1 MIHFIEGQ
9 IETLEQNRVIIN
21 VNGIGY
27 EIYIS
32 LYTFE
37 KLKKKSSCRLLTYFL
52 VKEDAQQLFGFF
64 DGDEKEVFSLL
75 ITVSGIGASTA
86 QVILSSMST
95 NEIKNAILSGN
106 TLKFSAVK
114 GIGSKTAQ
122 RLILELKDKM
132 LKVSLS
138 EETIFPAEN
147 NKFKDEALSAL
158 LTLGFNKNN
167 AEKAINEILKEHSDI
182 SAEEIIRLALK
193 RV

>member
-9 IETLEQNRVIIN
+9 IERLDQNRVIIN

-27 EIYIS
+27 EIFIS

-37 KLKKKSSCRLLTYFL
+37 KLKKKSTCRLLTYFL
-52 VKEDAQQLFGFF
+52 VKEDAQQLFGFY
-64 DGDEKEVFSLL
+64 DDDEKEIFSLL

-86 QVILSSMST
+86 QVILSSMGT
-95 NEIKNAILSGN
+95 GEIKNAILSGN

-114 GIGSKTAQ
+114 GIGSKTSQ

-138 EETIFPAEN
+138 EESIFTTGD
-147 NKFKDEALSAL
+147 NKNKDEALSAL

-167 AEKAINEILKEHSDI
+167 AEKAISEIIKENSDI
-182 SAEEIIRLALK
+182 SAEDIIRLALK

>member
-9 IETLEQNRVIIN
+9 IERLDQNRVIIN

-27 EIYIS
+27 EIFIS
-32 LYTFE
+32 LYTFG
-37 KLKKKSSCRLLTYFL
+37 KLKKKSTCRLLTYFL
-52 VKEDAQQLFGFF
+52 VKEDAQQLFGFY
-64 DGDEKEVFSLL
+64 DDDEKEIFSLL
-75 ITVSGIGASTA
+75 IAVSGIGASTA
-86 QVILSSMST
+86 LVILSSMGT
-95 NEIKNAILSGN
+95 GEIKNAILSGN

-114 GIGSKTAQ
+114 GIGSKTSQ

-138 EETIFPAEN
+138 EESIFTTGD
-147 NKFKDEALSAL
+147 NKNKDEALSAL

-167 AEKAINEILKEHSDI
+167 AEKAISEIIKENSDI
-182 SAEEIIRLALK
+182 SAEDIIRLALK

>member
-9 IETLEQNRVIIN
+9 IERLDQNRVIIN

-27 EIYIS
+27 EIFIS

-37 KLKKKSSCRLLTYFL
+37 KLRKKSTCRLLTYFL
-52 VKEDAQQLFGFF
+52 VKEDAQQLFGFY
-64 DGDEKEVFSLL
+64 DDDEKEIFSLL

-86 QVILSSMST
+86 QVILSSMGT
-95 NEIKNAILSGN
+95 GEIKNAILSGN

-114 GIGSKTAQ
+114 GIGSKTSQ

-138 EETIFPAEN
+138 EESIFTTGD
-147 NKFKDEALSAL
+147 NKSKDEALSAL

-167 AEKAINEILKEHSDI
+167 AEKAISEIIKENSDI
-182 SAEEIIRLALK
+182 SAEDIIRLALK

>member
-9 IETLEQNRVIIN
+9 IERLDQNRVIIN

-27 EIYIS
+27 EIFIS

-37 KLKKKSSCRLLTYFL
+37 KLKKKSTCRLLTYFL
-52 VKEDAQQLFGFF
+52 VKEDAQQLFGFY
-64 DGDEKEVFSLL
+64 DDDEKEIFSLL

-86 QVILSSMST
+86 QVILSSMGT
-95 NEIKNAILSGN
+95 GEIKNAILSGN

-114 GIGSKTAQ
+114 GIGSKTSQ

-138 EETIFPAEN
+138 EESIFTSED
-147 NKFKDEALSAL
+147 NKNKDEALSAL

-167 AEKAINEILKEHSDI
+167 AEKAISEIIKENSDI
-182 SAEEIIRLALK
+182 SAEDIIRLALK

>member
-9 IETLEQNRVIIN
+9 IENLEQNRVIIN

>member
-9 IETLEQNRVIIN
+9 IERLDQNRVIIN

-27 EIYIS
+27 EIFIS

-37 KLKKKSSCRLLTYFL
+37 KLRKKSTCRLLTYFL
-52 VKEDAQQLFGFF
+52 VKEDAQLLFGFY
-64 DGDEKEVFSLL
+64 DDDEKEIFSLL

-86 QVILSSMST
+86 QVILSSMGT
-95 NEIKNAILSGN
+95 AEIKNAILSGN

-114 GIGSKTAQ
+114 GIGSKTSQ

-138 EETIFPAEN
+138 EESIFTSEN
-147 NKFKDEALSAL
+147 NKNKDEALSAL

-167 AEKAINEILKEHSDI
+167 AEKAISEIIKGNSDI
-182 SAEEIIRLALK
+182 SAEDIIRLALK

>member
-9 IETLEQNRVIIN
+9 IERLDQNRVIIN

-27 EIYIS
+27 EIFIS

-37 KLKKKSSCRLLTYFL
+37 KLRKKSTCRLLTYFL
-52 VKEDAQQLFGFF
+52 VKEDAQQLFGFY
-64 DGDEKEVFSLL
+64 DDDEKEIFSLL

-86 QVILSSMST
+86 QVILSSMGT
-95 NEIKNAILSGN
+95 AEIKNAILSGN

-114 GIGSKTAQ
+114 GIGSKTSQ

-138 EETIFPAEN
+138 EESIFTSEN
-147 NKFKDEALSAL
+147 NKNKDEALSAL

-167 AEKAINEILKEHSDI
+167 AEKAISEIIKGNSDI
-182 SAEEIIRLALK
+182 SAEDIIRLALK

>member
-9 IETLEQNRVIIN
+9 IERLDQNRVIIN

-27 EIYIS
+27 EIFIS

-37 KLKKKSSCRLLTYFL
+37 KLKKKSTCRLLTYFL
-52 VKEDAQQLFGFF
+52 VKEDAQQLFGFY
-64 DGDEKEVFSLL
+64 DDDEKEIFSLL

-86 QVILSSMST
+86 QVILSSMGT
-95 NEIKNAILSGN
+95 GEIKNAILSGN

-114 GIGSKTAQ
+114 GIGSKTSQ

-138 EETIFPAEN
+138 EESIFTTGD
-147 NKFKDEALSAL
+147 NKSKDEALSAL

-167 AEKAINEILKEHSDI
+167 AEKAISEIIKENSDI
-182 SAEEIIRLALK
+182 SAEDIIRLALK

>member
-1 MIHFIEGQ
+1 MIHFIEGK
-9 IETLEQNRVIIN
+9 IEHLDQSKVIIN

-27 EIYIS
+27 EIFIS

-37 KLKKKSSCRLLTYFL
+37 KLRKKSACRLLTYFL
-52 VKEDAQQLFGFF
+52 VKEDAQQLFGFY
-64 DGDEKEVFSLL
+64 DDDEKEIFSLL

-86 QVILSSMST
+86 QVILSSMGT
-95 NEIKNAILSGN
+95 GEIKNAILSGN

-138 EETIFPAEN
+138 EESIFTSED

-167 AEKAINEILKEHSDI
+167 AEKAINEISKEHSDI

>member
-9 IETLEQNRVIIN
+9 IEALDQNRVIIN

-27 EIYIS
+27 EIFIS

-37 KLKKKSSCRLLTYFL
+37 KLRKKSTCRLLTYFL
-52 VKEDAQQLFGFF
+52 VKEDAQQLYGFY
-64 DGDEKEVFSLL
+64 DDDEKEIFSLL

-86 QVILSSMST
+86 QVILSSLGT

-106 TLKFSAVK
+106 TLKFTGVK

-122 RLILELKDKM
+122 RMILELKDKM
-132 LKVSLS
+132 LKVNLS
-138 EETIFPAEN
+138 KDSIFHSED
-147 NKFKDEALSAL
+147 NKYKDEALSAL

-167 AEKAINEILKEHSDI
+167 AEKAINEIIKENSDI

>member
-9 IETLEQNRVIIN
+9 IEALDQNKVIIN
-21 VNGIGY
+21 VNGVGY
-27 EIYIS
+27 EIFIS

-37 KLKKKSSCRLLTYFL
+37 KLRKKSSCRLLTYFL
-52 VKEDAQQLFGFF
+52 VKEDAQQLFGFY
-64 DGDEKEVFSLL
+64 DDDEKEIFTLL

-86 QVILSSMST
+86 QVILSSMGT

-132 LKVSLS
+132 LKVNLS
-138 EETIFPAEN
+138 EDSIFHSED
-147 NKFKDEALSAL
+147 NKYKDEALSAL

-167 AEKAINEILKEHSDI
+167 AEKAISEIIKENSDI
-182 SAEEIIRLALK
+182 SAEDIIRLALK

>member
-9 IETLEQNRVIIN
+9 IETLEQNRAIIN

-27 EIYIS
+27 EVFIS

-52 VKEDAQQLFGFF
+52 VKEDAQQLFGFY
-64 DGDEKEVFSLL
+64 DRDEKEVFSLL

-138 EETIFPAEN
+138 EESIFPSED

>member
-9 IETLEQNRVIIN
+9 IERLDQNRVIIN

-27 EIYIS
+27 EIFIS

-37 KLKKKSSCRLLTYFL
+37 KLKKKSTCRLLTYFL
-52 VKEDAQQLFGFF
+52 VKEDAQQLFGFY
-64 DGDEKEVFSLL
+64 DDDEKEIFSLL

-86 QVILSSMST
+86 QVILSSMGT
-95 NEIKNAILSGN
+95 GEIKNAILSGN

-138 EETIFPAEN
+138 EESIFTTGD
-147 NKFKDEALSAL
+147 NKSKDEALSAL

-167 AEKAINEILKEHSDI
+167 AEKAISEIIKENSDI
-182 SAEEIIRLALK
+182 SAEDIIRLALK

>member
-9 IETLEQNRVIIN
+9 IETLEQNRAIIN
-21 VNGIGY
+21 VNSIGY
-27 EIYIS
+27 EVFIS

-52 VKEDAQQLFGFF
+52 VKEDAQQLFGFY
-64 DGDEKEVFSLL
+64 DRDEKEVFSLL

-138 EETIFPAEN
+138 EESIFPSED

>member
-9 IETLEQNRVIIN
+9 IEALDQNWVIIN

-27 EIYIS
+27 EIFIS

-37 KLKKKSSCRLLTYFL
+37 KLRKKSSCRLLTYFL
-52 VKEDAQQLFGFF
+52 VKEDAQQLFGFY
-64 DGDEKEVFSLL
+64 DDDEKEIFSLL

-86 QVILSSMST
+86 QVILSSMGT
-95 NEIKNAILSGN
+95 GEIKNAILSGN

-114 GIGSKTAQ
+114 GIGSKTSQ

-138 EETIFPAEN
+138 EESIFTTGD
-147 NKFKDEALSAL
+147 NKNKDEALSAL

-167 AEKAINEILKEHSDI
+167 AEKAISEIIKENSDI
-182 SAEEIIRLALK
+182 SAEDIIRLALK